1 MAFNNPAV
9 SDFKNQFV
17 RDFPYGTDPSTSI
30 LDSDILNS
38 FTFVNVNFNTDLWP
52 DQTSYTLGYLL
63 LAAHYLVL
71 SIRASSQ
78 GINGQFAFLQQSKS
92 VGAIAESFG
101 IPQRVLDNPE
111 FSILCKTNY
120 GAQYLSLILPQL
132 TGQIFAVCRMTRP

>member
-1 MAFNNPAV
+1 MAFTNPAV

-17 RDFPYGTDPSTSI
+17 RDFPYGTDSNTSI
-30 LDSDILNS
+30 LDADILNS
-38 FTFVNVNFNTDLWP
+38 YTFVNVNFNPDLWP

-71 SIRASSQ
+71 SIRSSSQ

-101 IPQRVLDNPE
+101 IPQRILDNPE

-132 TGQIFAVCRMTRP
+132 TGQVFAVCRMTRP